1 MFKFSKD
8 LLINGDTV
16 TIKYNVL
23 TGIVAVFLQGKKLK
37 SQFLWLPFKTLEVAI
52 LGESYQLKTLL
63 FPITKMSLHQQGVC
77 LYADLF
83 PKLKRYSII
92 SFCLNLSK
100 RLALVFAAML
110 A

>member
-8 LLINGDTV
+8 LLINGSLV

-23 TGIVAVFLQGKKLK
+23 TGIIAVYLQDNKLK
-37 SQFLWLPFKTLEVAI
+37 SQFLWLPLKTLELVI

-77 LYADLF
+77 LCADIF
-83 PKLKRYSII
+83 PKLRRYSII

-100 RLALVFAAML
+100 RLGLVFAAMI